1 MAIAWYVAQGNSREE
16 ALRIV
21 RAKRKVVSTVRAI
34 DDLSTSYFVNRDERT
49 LTGCTDP
56 ARIDGGRRSQSA
68 SSRFGRKPPH
78 LR

>member
-34 DDLSTSYFVNRDERT
+34 DDSSTSCFVNRED
-49 LTGCTDP
+49 TDWVHRP
-56 ARIDGGRRSQSA
+56 R
-68 SSRFGRKPPH
+68 
-78 LR
+78 